1 MVFGD
6 CAMIFDKR
14 SRAMVCAGL
23 FCVAATLGG
32 RARAAE
38 VYPGCAQP
46 GPTEK
51 VWWVDQINGKSP
63 ADGGNGSQAHPW
75 NNLDAIIGGQWGTN
89 GFSVPGYTRPLLSSI
104 PYLHV
109 VDGHRVLAAD
119 QIGGPPVQPGDTIM
133 LMNGN
138 YGDIVVGIYNTQV
151 PNSDFVTVKAAPG
164 QTPVFLTLYIRST
177 NKWVF
182 DGVKVQSL
190 WGANNN
196 KQSLVTVTDQGP
208 AHPTSDIILKNLRIS
223 TADKTDGW
231 TKEQWV
237 AQGRSG
243 FREFGSPGDGTN
255 GVPYTTCVAMTGSHI
270 SNIRFGA
277 VLMGNNSILSH
288 DEIDHFGDDGID
300 YGASNLSVTH
310 NYVHDNFDIADGNHE
325 DVAQGQNG
333 PLLRGIPYNHFSNIL
348 IDSNLAIRQTDPKL
362 AFPTYLQGIDA
373 FDEEWTNVTVT
384 NNVVVT
390 SACWGIFFSSVH
402 NGKIINNTVVA
413 DGLLPMP
420 GNCKP
425 LVTVGDKTHEGPS
438 SSDNIIRNNIA
449 NGLSIYNLDPNM
461 TMDHNICLGIDGRC
475 QIVTYVGGKLD
486 WGTIKPGIHGDH
498 NLIDGRGASGM
509 FVNFNPGNLVNRQR
523 RGAPAIGAD
532 NPAETPVDF
541 DPAKLVYDLR
551 LRPGAPAIGAGNS
564 ADAPPVDITGAPR
577 GSRVDVGAYQYA
589 PPK

>member
-1 MVFGD
+1 MTL
-6 CAMIFDKR
+6 DKAP
-14 SRAMVCAGL
+14 RALICAGF
-23 FCVAATLGG
+23 FCLAAALSGG
-32 RARAAE
+32 ARAAE

-63 ADGGNGSQAHPW
+63 ADGGDGSQAHPW
-75 NNLDAIIGGQWGTN
+75 NSLNAVISSQWWL
-89 GFSVPGYTRPLLSSI
+89 SADSKASGYTRPLLSSV
-104 PYLHV
+104 PYFHV
-109 VDGHRVLAAD
+109 VNGRRVLVAD
-119 QIGGPPVQPGDTIM
+119 ETDNPPVQPGDTIM
-133 LMNGN
+133 MMSGD
-138 YGDIVVGIYNTQV
+138 YGDIVVGIYNTQIT
-151 PNSDFVTVKAAPG
+151 NSDFVTVKAAPG

-190 WGANNN
+190 FGTNNN
-196 KQSLVTVTDQGP
+196 KQSLVTVTDQGA
-208 AHPTSDIILKNLRIS
+208 AHPTSDIILNNLHIS
-223 TADKTDGW
+223 TADSTDGW
-231 TKEQWV
+231 TQEQWV

-243 FREFGSPGDGTN
+243 YREVGSPGDGTN

-270 SNIRFGA
+270 RNVRFGA
-277 VLMGNNSILSH
+277 ILMGNNSTLSH

-300 YGASNLSVTH
+300 YGASDISITH
-310 NYVHDNFDIADGNHE
+310 NYVHDNFDVADGNHE

-333 PLLRGIPYNHFSNIL
+333 PLLRGVVPYNHFSNIL

-413 DGLLPMP
+413 DGLIPQP

-425 LVTVGDKTHEGPS
+425 LVSVGDKTHQGPS

-449 NGLSIYNLDPNM
+449 NGLFIYDLDPNM
-461 TMDHNICLGIDGRC
+461 TMDHNICLSIKGRC
-475 QIVTYVGGKLD
+475 QIVTYVDGKPN
-486 WGTIKPGIHGDH
+486 WGVFKPGEYADH
-498 NLIDGRGASGM
+498 NIIDRRGAEGM
-509 FVNFNPGNLVNRQR
+509 FVNF
-523 RGAPAIGAD
+523 
-532 NPAETPVDF
+532 
-541 DPAKLVYDLR
+541 DPAKFVYDLR
-551 LRPGAPAIGAGNS
+551 LRPEARAIGAGNP
-564 ADAPPVDITGAPR
+564 AEAPPVDITGAPR
-577 GSRVDVGAYQYA
+577 GSRVDVGAYQHG
-589 PPK
+589 PDK

>member
-1 MVFGD
+1 MTLEK
-6 CAMIFDKR
+6 ARALIF
-14 SRAMVCAGL
+14 AAL
-23 FCVAATLGG
+23 FCLVAALGG
-32 RARAAE
+32 GVRADE

-46 GPTEK
+46 GATGK
-51 VWWVDQINGKSP
+51 VWWVDQINGKSL
-63 ADGGNGSQAHPW
+63 ADGGDGSQAHPW
-75 NNLDAIIGGQWGTN
+75 NSLNAIVSGQWGTN

-104 PYLHV
+104 PYIHV
-109 VDGHRVLAAD
+109 VNGRRALVAD
-119 QIGGPPVQPGDTIM
+119 ETNHPPVQPGDTIM
-133 LMNGN
+133 LMNGD
-138 YGDIVVGIYNTQV
+138 YGDISVGIYNTQV

-164 QTPVFLTLYIRST
+164 QIPVLLSLYIRST

-190 WGANNN
+190 FGTNNN
-196 KQSLVTVTDQGP
+196 KQALVTVTDQGA
-208 AHPTSDIILKNLRIS
+208 AHPTSDIILKNLQIS
-223 TADKTDGW
+223 TADSTDGW
-231 TKEQWV
+231 RKEQWV

-255 GVPYTTCVAMTGSHI
+255 GVPYTTCVAMTESHI
-270 SNIRFGA
+270 SNVRFGA

-300 YGASNLSVTH
+300 YGASNLSITH
-310 NYVHDNFDIADGNHE
+310 NYIHDNFDVADGNHE

-333 PLLRGIPYNHFSNIL
+333 PLLRGIPYNHFQNIL

-373 FDEEWTNVTVT
+373 FDEEWTNVIVT

-425 LVTVGDKTHEGPS
+425 LVVVGDKTHEGPS

-449 NGLSIYNLDPNM
+449 NGLSIYDPDPNM

-475 QIVTYVGGKLD
+475 QILTYENGKPN
-486 WGTIKPGIHGDH
+486 WNVYKPGIHGDH
-498 NLIDGRGASGM
+498 NIIDGRGADGM
-509 FVNFNPGNLVNRQR
+509 FVS
-523 RGAPAIGAD
+523 
-532 NPAETPVDF
+532 F
-541 DPAKLVYDLR
+541 DPTKFVYDLR
-551 LRPGAPAIGAGNS
+551 LKSGAIAIGAGNS
-564 ADAPPVDITGAPR
+564 AEAPPVDIAGAPR
-577 GSRVDVGAYQYA
+577 RSPVDVGAYQHGSD
-589 PPK
+589 K